1 MTHRFNFLLLLLLSF
16 QAVQSQNNFEQ
27 LDNYFDTIQKYQ
39 KAMGTVALAKD
50 GKITYMRSFGFAD
63 LENKTPDNDSTEY
76 RIGSISKTFTA
87 VLILKTVDKNKL
99 TIDQTID
106 KWFPSIP
113 NAKLI
118 TVSDLLYHRSGIH
131 NFTDDST
138 YLEWNTKPKSESE
151 LLSLIEKGGSDFAPG
166 TKMAYSNSNY
176 VLLSILLE
184 KINQKTYEQLLN
196 EEIIQPLQLKRTYY
210 GKKINTANNESY
222 SYTFNG
228 QGFEKST
235 ETDMSIPRG
244 AGAIVSTP
252 SDLIKFIN
260 ALFKGQLLTQ
270 KTFELMT
277 TPKDNFGMGL
287 FKVPFGNKTGW
298 GHTGGVDGFRSVFSY
313 FPSDSISYALCTNGA
328 AINPNDIS
336 IAVLSAA
343 NGLEVTLPDFSSGFL
358 SPDQL
363 VKYTGTYVSKDLPLK
378 ITVSVKEGNLIAQA
392 TGQSSFILTAKGED
406 KFVFDAAG
414 LTMEFKPAANE
425 MTLIQGGKTFAFKK
439 E

>member
-16 QAVQSQNNFEQ
+16 QAVESQNNFEQ

-50 GKITYMRSFGFAD
+50 GKITYMRSFGFTD
-63 LENKTPDNDSTEY
+63 LENKSQDNDSTEY

-151 LLSLIEKGGSDFAPG
+151 LLSLIEKGGSDFDPG

-196 EEIIQPLQLKRTYY
+196 EEIIQPLQLQRTYY
-210 GKKINTANNESY
+210 GKKINPANNESY

-252 SDLIKFIN
+252 TDLIKFIN

-298 GHTGGVDGFRSVFSY
+298 GHTGGIDGFRSVFSY

-343 NGLEVTLPDFSSGFL
+343 NGLEVKLPDFSSAFL
-358 SPDQL
+358 SPEQL

-414 LTMEFKPAANE
+414 LTMEFRPAANE